1 MKKKVLILSL
11 LAICAVIAA
20 SGTLAYYTV
29 SERAHSVITT
39 GSVNIEIE
47 EWQDTGSGWTPYP
60 SGQPIPAMPGVT
72 VSKIATV
79 RNKQAESYIRAKFDV
94 VITDA
99 DGEAMELPAETLEGL
114 VRVRVNDSDWTR
126 KAGDDQWWYYT
137 APVARGAATE
147 PLFTQ
152 VVFDGPNMT
161 SEYQRC
167 GVQVIVSAQAV
178 QTANNGA
185 DAAAAKGWPEA

>member
-39 GSVNIEIE
+39 GSVNMEIE

-79 RNKQAESYIRAKFDV
+79 SNNQAESYIRG
-94 VITDA
+94 I
-99 DGEAMELPAETLEGL
+99 GLSEAEIVQLKDRLGRT
-114 VRVRVNDSDWTR
+114 W
-126 KAGDDQWWYYT
+126 
-137 APVARGAATE
+137 PVE
-147 PLFTQ
+147 KQ
-152 VVFDGPNMT
+152 
-161 SEYQRC
+161 
-167 GVQVIVSAQAV
+167 
-178 QTANNGA
+178 
-185 DAAAAKGWPEA
+185 